1 MQKQSSDAGSTSAPP
16 ASQTLRHGVEQTRFA
31 RVRCPQ
37 RQPRPNTSM
46 QRRPVPSP
54 LARLLPYAVVTCN
67 SYSYRSCKSIVY
79 ISMRYDYEGHP
90 TNHQLKANHDRA
102 SQERTRGPPGQARVK
117 SNGHAVLRRLLPH
130 PAPRSVPP
138 LRASAGRASRPGSR
152 HGRRANEHRE
162 MCRFGGRRRARARAA
177 GVHDVVLLGR
187 DHGDEGD
194 VAQLRLPVPRDV
206 PRRRCCGATA
216 PTGRPRA
223 AARLGRRWSP
233 RRGHRD
239 CRDHGT
245 RARRLRSVQG
255 HQRET
260 VR

>member
-1 MQKQSSDAGSTSAPP
+1 
-16 ASQTLRHGVEQTRFA
+16 
-31 RVRCPQ
+31 
-37 RQPRPNTSM
+37 
-46 QRRPVPSP
+46 
-54 LARLLPYAVVTCN
+54 
-67 SYSYRSCKSIVY
+67 
-79 ISMRYDYEGHP
+79 MRYDYEGHP

-138 LRASAGRASRPGSR
+138 LRAPAGRASRPGSR